1 MIMRLLEPSSQCYTD
16 KMDESSR
23 IRVAII
29 DDDRSLGDALRLIID
44 SSDDLVCSGTFA
56 SVEEALPVLA
66 ATQPE
71 VLLLDIQLP
80 GMQGDDAIDSIRHIC
95 RGLEI
100 LMLTVFSER
109 ERVFASIC
117 NGANGYL
124 LKSTPPAKMLDAIR
138 SAHAGGSPLSPE
150 IAREIVNLFQK
161 TAPVQ
166 SKADLTSQEL
176 RLLALLADGHSYQ
189 SAADQMH
196 VSVNTVRNYVRSI
209 YEKLQ
214 VHSKSEA
221 VNRAVRRGLI

>member
-1 MIMRLLEPSSQCYTD
+1 
-16 KMDESSR
+16 MDEGSR

-29 DDDRSLGDALRLIID
+29 DDDHSLVDALRLIID
-44 SSDDLVCSGTFA
+44 SSDDLVCAGTFG
-56 SVEEALPVLA
+56 SVEEALPALGT
-66 ATQPE
+66 TQPE
-71 VLLLDIQLP
+71 VLLLDVQLP
-80 GMQGDDAIDSIRHIC
+80 GVSGDEAIESIRQAC

-109 ERVFASIC
+109 EKVFASIC

-150 IAREIVNLFQK
+150 IARQIVSLFQK
-161 TAPVQ
+161 NAPQHSRV
-166 SKADLTSQEL
+166 DLTPQEQ

-189 SAADQMH
+189 SAAGQMY

-209 YEKLQ
+209 YDKLQ

-221 VNRAVRRGLI
+221 VNIALRRGLI

>member
-1 MIMRLLEPSSQCYTD
+1 
-16 KMDESSR
+16 MDDGSR

-29 DDDRSLGDALRLIID
+29 DDDRSLVDALRLIID
-44 SSDDLVCSGTFA
+44 SSDDLVCSGTFG
-56 SVEEALPVLA
+56 SVEDALPALA
-66 ATQPE
+66 AIQPE

-80 GMQGDDAIDSIRHIC
+80 GTQGDEAIESIRHTC
-95 RGLEI
+95 QGLEI

-150 IAREIVNLFQK
+150 IARQIVNLFQQ
-161 TAPVQ
+161 TAPQ
-166 SKADLTSQEL
+166 HSKADLTPQER
-176 RLLALLADGHSYQ
+176 RLLGLLAEGHSYH
-189 SAADQMH
+189 SAANHMH

-209 YEKLQ
+209 YDKLQ

-221 VNRAVRRGLI
+221 VNRAVRRGWI